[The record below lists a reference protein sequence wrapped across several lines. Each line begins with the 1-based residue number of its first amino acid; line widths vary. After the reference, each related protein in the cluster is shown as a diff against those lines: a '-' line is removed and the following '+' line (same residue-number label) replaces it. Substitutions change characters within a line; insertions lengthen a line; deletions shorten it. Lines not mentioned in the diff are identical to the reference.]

1 MADRKTQGAQTQE
14 IERRAYELYLER
26 GGGDGH
32 DLDDWIQA
40 ERELGRHTEK
50 SQLGSQVGSQFEP
63 RRTVERSSERPS
75 ERSSGERSADRSSW
89 SDSLNATTGKRL

>member
-50 SQLGSQVGSQFEP
+50 SQLGSQLDRNLNRGGLWSVAASGRVNAPAANAAPTEAVGAI
-63 RRTVERSSERPS
+63 R
-75 ERSSGERSADRSSW
+75 
-89 SDSLNATTGKRL
+89 

>member
-1 MADRKTQGAQTQE
+1 MVERKTQGAPTQE

-40 ERELGRHTEK
+40 EREVGRQTEK
-50 SQLGSQVGSQFEP
+50 GQLGAQGGSQFEP
-63 RRTVERSSERPS
+63 RRTVERSAERPS
-75 ERSSGERSADRSSW
+75 ERGSGERSADRGSVSN
-89 SDSLNATTGKRL
+89 SLNATTGKRL